1 MVGAEGRADFHHL
14 IDNGH
19 VVSMCLISRYVSSPE
34 KVGGTAEIETEHSSS
49 KTMRFVFVS

>member
-14 IDNGH
+14 IDDGH
-19 VVSMCLISRYVSSPE
+19 VVSMCLISRYVSSLE